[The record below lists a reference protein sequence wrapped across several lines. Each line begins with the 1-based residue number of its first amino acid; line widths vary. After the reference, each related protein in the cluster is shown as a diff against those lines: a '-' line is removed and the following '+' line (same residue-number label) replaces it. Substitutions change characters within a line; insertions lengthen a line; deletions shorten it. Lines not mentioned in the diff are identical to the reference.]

1 MTTTRERDAR
11 IAVEAAGRVIGVAI
25 ESEEEKEETNDE
37 WRELS
42 RSPHFPPPF
51 FCFGLGGKRDRT
63 AMQSSLQRNLKA
75 RLRVQAEKAAKVQEA
90 KMQEAR
96 GVRLWRET
104 EGTRGER
111 GKAG

>member
-1 MTTTRERDAR
+1 MEGALQ
-11 IAVEAAGRVIGVAI
+11 EP
-25 ESEEEKEETNDE
+25 S
-37 WRELS
+37 LS
-42 RSPHFPPPF
+42 PPL